1 MLFLKWSMEKACE
14 ASCCAYGVWEKDV
27 TFASSHISRAS
38 DFWVVICHTKKFR
51 PRRLR
56 ATCLLAYPAYHH
68 HNNSVVDHRANNIGV
83 YKYSII
89 VLFLR
94 LPRLN

>member
-1 MLFLKWSMEKACE
+1 MFCIYMPACGIYMPPGIMLFLKWSMEKACE

-51 PRRLR
+51 PIRRYAPCSILK
-56 ATCLLAYPAYHH
+56 
-68 HNNSVVDHRANNIGV
+68 GV
-83 YKYSII
+83 
-89 VLFLR
+89 
-94 LPRLN
+94 